1 MNPVRLLAAAMVA
14 ASIAVTTVIL
24 IDIDGDAIALGER
37 LNDQDKLVY
46 AIGLWWV
53 LAAPI
58 VFVLAAV
65 AVREQQWRWLVLT
78 LAHLVVLVTE
88 VRFLDDELSDGIW
101 IAVGI
106 SIVLGVI
113 SCVAAIGAR
122 KDWRAHGRW

>member
-24 IDIDGDAIALGER
+24 VDIDGDAIALGER
-37 LNDQDKLVY
+37 LNDQDELVY
-46 AIGLWWV
+46 AVGLWWV

-65 AVREQQWRWLVLT
+65 AVREEQWRWVVLS

-113 SCVAAIGAR
+113 SCVAAVGAR